1 MELVKGIIYTR
12 DMQKLTAALEAMG
25 LIVHEIVYDGRRT
38 MRNGVLEGIASVYNL
53 INRVKIRVII
63 SDELVGTIMDNL
75 RSLGNCQFIILP
87 KDQICLA

>member
-1 MELVKGIIYTR
+1 MKLVKGIIYTR

-25 LIVHEIVYDGRRT
+25 LIVHEIVCDGRGT
-38 MRNGVLEGIASVYNL
+38 MRNGMLEGIASVYNL

-75 RSLGNCQFIILP
+75 RSFGNCQFLILS